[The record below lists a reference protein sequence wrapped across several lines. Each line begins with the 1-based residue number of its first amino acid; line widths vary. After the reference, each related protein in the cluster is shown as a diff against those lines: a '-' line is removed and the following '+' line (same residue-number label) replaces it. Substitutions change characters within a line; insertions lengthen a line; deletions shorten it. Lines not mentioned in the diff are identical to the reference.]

1 MKKIVFSLGLVCL
14 ALCVSCEKDFIDES
28 SVSRKTSF
36 KILKYSD
43 LNARGVENS
52 ILNFDSEA
60 DFEFV
65 IDSLQSVFDSF
76 EIRFSETHQHMSD
89 EDLNSLIV
97 SQGIDLFEP
106 LTNFENHYSFY
117 SLRNHVN
124 NLEKEWL
131 NQIDP
136 DFNENPQVLEPLQN
150 HVERALWNQKG
161 EIMIEGKIYKYLDD
175 KFIKIEDGDF
185 DKLVLINAGDQAV
198 LTDPN
203 VHIEYLPQPI
213 SGAPAPG
220 QPSQGNQT
228 NLLCTNQRTNNH
240 IEPGLNDNFRMQISN
255 QLKPRSW
262 FLGKHKM
269 YATTYSYS
277 KTHNGTIIHWTT
289 NISVK
294 IQGERFGS
302 NGCGTSSALTDLTK
316 TRRSNMVQIEFKR
329 VNSFGVKYNSL
340 WCSLVSIHQVTNP
353 NPNGPQ
359 PFPNPLT
366 LRYAW

>member
-65 IDSLQSVFDSF
+65 LDSLQSVFDSF

-136 DFNENPQVLEPLQN
+136 DFNENPQVL
-150 HVERALWNQKG
+150 
-161 EIMIEGKIYKYLDD
+161 
-175 KFIKIEDGDF
+175 
-185 DKLVLINAGDQAV
+185 
-198 LTDPN
+198 
-203 VHIEYLPQPI
+203 
-213 SGAPAPG
+213 
-220 QPSQGNQT
+220 
-228 NLLCTNQRTNNH
+228 
-240 IEPGLNDNFRMQISN
+240 
-255 QLKPRSW
+255 
-262 FLGKHKM
+262 
-269 YATTYSYS
+269 
-277 KTHNGTIIHWTT
+277 
-289 NISVK
+289 
-294 IQGERFGS
+294 
-302 NGCGTSSALTDLTK
+302 
-316 TRRSNMVQIEFKR
+316 
-329 VNSFGVKYNSL
+329 
-340 WCSLVSIHQVTNP
+340 
-353 NPNGPQ
+353 
-359 PFPNPLT
+359 
-366 LRYAW
+366 